1 MGSSYTDVRPLES
14 VKRIYLDQW
23 VWVKLA
29 RAALGRLDDRDVLD
43 ALEVAR
49 FAVANGLADFPLSA
63 VHYMELT
70 SGANPRQRRDLAT
83 VILELSHGHTMVSS
97 GIPILEGEL
106 DESLYRRF
114 GRPRERRTAQIFGVG
129 VMHAMGRE
137 PLAGRIVGKDGGPA
151 PMDAGQRRF
160 LEEKLTALAEVLLLT
175 GPAEGVVVP
184 GYDPRAHLVVNDRWV
199 SEQEAFAEKLRQL
212 PANKRDDA
220 HFARAWVLELLPLL
234 PEALRRARLPWSA
247 IPDTKEELI
256 AILQDLPTLWAWT
269 ELTRLQ
275 HQNPTRAWRPQDF
288 NDLRAL
294 TVAIVH
300 CDIVVFEKHWSNL
313 ARRAHLDV
321 LNGTTLTRLEHLVTH
336 LVES

>member
-1 MGSSYTDVRPLES
+1 M
-14 VKRIYLDQW
+14 KRIYLDQW

-29 RAALGRLDDRDVLD
+29 RAALGRLDDRQVLDVLE
-43 ALEVAR
+43 AAR
-49 FAVANGLADFPLSA
+49 FGAAHGLADFPLSA
-63 VHYMELT
+63 IHYMELT
-70 SGANPRQRRDLAT
+70 SGASPRQRRDLAP
-83 VILELSHGHTMVSS
+83 VILELSHGHTMLSS
-97 GIPILEGEL
+97 GPPILEGEL

-114 GRPRERRTAQIFGVG
+114 GRPGERRTAQIFGVG
-129 VMHAMGRE
+129 IMHAMGHE

-151 PMDAGQRRF
+151 PMDPGQRRF

-184 GYDPRAHLVVNDRWV
+184 GYDPRAYLVVNGRWV
-199 SEQEAFAEKLRQL
+199 AEQEAFAEKLRQL
-212 PANKRDDA
+212 PANKRNDA
-220 HFARAWVLELLPLL
+220 HYARAWALELLPLL
-234 PEALRRARLPWSA
+234 PEALRRARLSWSA

-321 LNGTTLTRLEHLVTH
+321 LNRTTLSTLENLIPHLV
-336 LVES
+336 SS